1 MGDFIA
7 RLVARLKALPVAQ
20 RVVLGVGIPVV
31 AVAAAVTVKRE
42 PQGTSPAAVPVRSP
56 GVPATGAQIFPQG
69 AGGAGGASIPFGA
82 DLGDVFRFQTQLAD
96 LENQVRKSNAPS
108 RRPAPQMVDDSRF
121 VRIANDAPTADAQ
134 ADVAARVT
142 AAGANAQRAPVVA
155 TSTASPRTVPP
166 PTLPSTRSAGRSRT
180 PARSGPPTRTATRL
194 REQERTPAKAPVRIA
209 TRLRE
214 QERTPAK
221 PRPRP
226 RPRPRVKR
234 RKVGGSMVKAI

>member
-1 MGDFIA
+1 MGAFIA

-42 PQGTSPAAVPVRSP
+42 PQGTSPAAAPLRRP
-56 GVPATGAQIFPQG
+56 GVPATGAQVFPQG
-69 AGGAGGASIPFGA
+69 VGGAGGASVPFGA
-82 DLGDVFRFQTQLAD
+82 DLGDVFRFQTKLAD
-96 LENQVRKSNAPS
+96 LENQIRKSNAPT
-108 RRPAPQMVDDSRF
+108 RRPGFSMVADDTGM
-121 VRIANDAPTADAQ
+121 VRIANDAPTAEAQ

-166 PTLPSTRSAGRSRT
+166 PTLPSTRSAGRYRQ
-180 PARSGPPTRTATRL
+180 PARSGPPAPTATRL
-194 REQERTPAKAPVRIA
+194 REQERTPAKPPVRIA

-214 QERTPAK
+214 QERPPTK
-221 PRPRP
+221 PRP

-234 RKVGGSMVKAI
+234 RKVGGSRIKAI